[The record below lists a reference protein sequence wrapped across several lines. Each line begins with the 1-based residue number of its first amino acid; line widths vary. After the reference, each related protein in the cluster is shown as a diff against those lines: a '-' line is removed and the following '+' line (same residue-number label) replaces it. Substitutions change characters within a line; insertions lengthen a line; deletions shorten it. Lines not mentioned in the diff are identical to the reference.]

1 MLRII
6 HLILFQTKAKLEFIY
21 ELGFILFLLKKKKK
35 KRLANVGTI
44 LAHLNPMLHG
54 MRPLAC

>member
-21 ELGFILFLLKKKKK
+21 ELGFILFLLKKK
-35 KRLANVGTI
+35 RLANVGTI